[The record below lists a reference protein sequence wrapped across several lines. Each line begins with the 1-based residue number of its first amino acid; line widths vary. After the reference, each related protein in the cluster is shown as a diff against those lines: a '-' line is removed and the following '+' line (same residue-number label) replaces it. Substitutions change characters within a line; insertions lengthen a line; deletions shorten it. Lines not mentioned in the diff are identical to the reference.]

1 MAGALGT
8 LNIDLTLNTASFTN
22 AINRSQHQTE
32 RFNQS
37 VRLSLQSITVQQE
50 RMASQTARSAMS
62 FANFAKVVTGALSI
76 NQVINYADSWT
87 DLQNRMKLVTNST
100 EALNKATNDVYTIAQ
115 KTYQSLDATAQVYQ
129 RFSDNAE
136 RLGINQQKVAELTE
150 TVSKAV
156 SLSGTSAAAA
166 ATGLTQFGQ
175 ALAAGQLRGQDLNS
189 VIEQIPGLAQAIAEG
204 MGISMGELKQRAQ
217 DGETSIDKIIESLE
231 RVKASVDQKFATSVT
246 TVSQSFTNL
255 QSAMTKFVGEA
266 NQSIGATQLLTTG
279 LAGLSNNLS
288 TVAKIVEAVAVTAL
302 VAKLSQWTKATYLKN
317 QASANEAKA
326 ALRSAEANSFAA
338 ASASRKAWADKESAI
353 SAMNSAK
360 MSYQSAKGTAAEAYA
375 LEKVIATKS
384 LATAASLQY
393 KQALIAETATQR
405 TLTAARRQ
413 ATVAGRALSGV
424 LAFTGGPVGL
434 ALTAITAVGI
444 GVYEYS
450 QNVKQAKLESIEF
463 ANALDTS
470 TEALKAMNNQ
480 ALLTNLSKLSAGI
493 DAEIEKVEES
503 VEKAKKLATDSKS
516 GWSLSASSYLRYTN
530 DYEGYKEII
539 AEQQREAKIGLD
551 AAMGDVVS
559 QLTVLER
566 QRASIRQMLA
576 QVEEKY
582 GKQSE
587 EYQRYVSKVEEA
599 DSVVNKFRVTLKNLG
614 FDFDALINTT
624 NQATNSQA
632 NVTVTIAKQI
642 EDSIKKSQRSLEKTK
657 ATGEALAKLNA
668 EDVLASRKVTPDM
681 QGYDKAL
688 QAEIDAQL
696 ALQSKKIKPPKTP
709 KSSIDYAKQYT
720 KILSDLQ
727 EKQAS
732 LIADGQSIQLYGTT
746 SSFNEYN
753 SALADIKKNKE
764 KFDEIL
770 KIDPKAIET
779 IKEKAKAI
787 DDMARANSVAQ
798 FAYDRNK
805 EVEQMQFE
813 TSLIGKS
820 RAEQERLNAL
830 REVDLLYKQASVDL
844 GDKELANLQ
853 RNVELTKQK
862 IEAELQKRELMKLDP
877 VEGLNQGLS
886 DFGDSATNVMENV
899 KNVTANVLNNMSDSL
914 ADFVLTGKG
923 SFKDFANA
931 VISDITRMVM
941 KMLVFKAI
949 EAGTSFFMGGASGG
963 SDAGGGPG
971 GLFAYGG
978 YTGHGGKFEPKG
990 IVHGGEFVFTKEAT
1004 AKLGIGNLYRLM
1016 NSTQGYASGG
1026 FVGSLAGKMPSAPV
1040 TTSSSSGV
1048 NITVVNQIT
1057 VTGNGDAVLV
1067 QAMKE
1072 AAQQGTDAGAQKARA
1087 MILQDFQS
1095 NGTAR
1100 RTLGV

>member
-266 NQSIGATQLLTTG
+266 NQSTGATQLLNTG
-279 LAGLSNNLS
+279 LSVLSNNFS
-288 TVAKIVEAVAVTAL
+288 EVMKVVEALAVTAIVIKITKWTQATYAQTTATKL
-302 VAKLSQWTKATYLKN
+302 KVQQDLIAAKATQAKMTAELELARVEMRSLQAQLQLAQTEAQRSSIRMRMKAQSSIIVSATNAETLATQRLNAAQRASSTLGRGFGVALAFLGGPLGIATGLLTAGAMAYYEWQQQAEQSRQKALEYAESLDVATESLNKLSDAER
-317 QASANEAKA
+317 QASIGKLFDSFDAQIEKIEELKKKQEELKRSSDFGGANKGISFYYTGDYEAF
-326 ALRSAEANSFAA
+326 SAEVVKA
-338 ASASRKAWADKESAI
+338 RKDEIQVTADLEEKNRELEAI
-353 SAMNSAK
+353 RKK
-360 MSYQSAKGTAAEAYA
+360 MALLLDTEVQKNGMVSNAYA
-375 LEKVIATKS
+375 LYAGRIYDASVKSDELIGKLHLQGSAFDNLAQSIRSATQEQQQFSANSLIIVSADAQKS
-384 LATAASLQY
+384 IDASL
-393 KQALIAETATQR
+393 
-405 TLTAARRQ
+405 
-413 ATVAGRALSGV
+413 RA
-424 LAFTGGPVGL
+424 
-434 ALTAITAVGI
+434 
-444 GVYEYS
+444 
-450 QNVKQAKLESIEF
+450 
-463 ANALDTS
+463 
-470 TEALKAMNNQ
+470 
-480 ALLTNLSKLSAGI
+480 
-493 DAEIEKVEES
+493 IEK
-503 VEKAKKLATDSKS
+503 A
-516 GWSLSASSYLRYTN
+516 
-530 DYEGYKEII
+530 
-539 AEQQREAKIGLD
+539 
-551 AAMGDVVS
+551 
-559 QLTVLER
+559 
-566 QRASIRQMLA
+566 
-576 QVEEKY
+576 
-582 GKQSE
+582 
-587 EYQRYVSKVEEA
+587 
-599 DSVVNKFRVTLKNLG
+599 
-614 FDFDALINTT
+614 
-624 NQATNSQA
+624 
-632 NVTVTIAKQI
+632 
-642 EDSIKKSQRSLEKTK
+642 K

-696 ALQSKKIKPPKTP
+696 TLQSKKIKPPKTP

-732 LIADGQSIQLYGTT
+732 LIADGQSIRLYGTT

-753 SALADIKKNKE
+753 FALADIKKNKE
-764 KFDEIL
+764 KFDAIL

-830 REVDLLYKQASVDL
+830 RGVDLLYKQASVDL

-853 RNVELTKQK
+853 NNVELTKQK

-899 KNVTANVLNNMSDSL
+899 KNVTANALNNMSDSL

>member
-37 VRLSLQSITVQQE
+37 VRVSLQSITVQQE
-50 RMASQTARSAMS
+50 RMASQTAKSASS
-62 FANFAKVVTGALSI
+62 FASFAKAVTGALSI
-76 NQVINYADSWT
+76 HQVISYADGWT
-87 DLQNRMKLVTNST
+87 DLQNRLKLVTKST
-100 EALNKATNDVYTIAQ
+100 QELNKATNDVYTIAQ

-204 MGISMGELKQRAQ
+204 MGISMGELKQKAQ

-255 QSAMTKFVGEA
+255 QSAMTKFIGEA
-266 NQSIGATQLLTTG
+266 NQSTGATQLLNTG
-279 LAGLSNNLS
+279 LSALSNNFS
-288 TVAKIVEAVAVTAL
+288 EVMKVAEALAVTAIVMKVTKWTQATYAQTTATKL
-302 VAKLSQWTKATYLKN
+302 KVQQDLIAAKATQAKMTAELELARVEMRSLQAQLQLAQTEAQRSSIRMRMKAQSSIIVSATNAETLAIQRLNAAQRASSTLGRGFGGALAFLGGPLGIATGLLAAGAMAYYEWQQQAEQSRQKALEYAESLDVATESLKKLSDAER
-317 QASANEAKA
+317 QASIGKLFDSFDAQIEKIEELKRKQEDLKKSSDFGGANKGISFYYTGDYESF
-326 ALRSAEANSFAA
+326 SAEVVKA
-338 ASASRKAWADKESAI
+338 RKDEIQVTADLETKNRELEVI
-353 SAMNSAK
+353 RKK
-360 MSYQSAKGTAAEAYA
+360 MALLLDAEVQKNGMVSNAYA
-375 LEKVIATKS
+375 LYASRIYDASVRSDELIGKLHLQGSAFDNLAQSIRSATQEQQQFSANSLIIVSADAQKS
-384 LATAASLQY
+384 IDASL
-393 KQALIAETATQR
+393 
-405 TLTAARRQ
+405 
-413 ATVAGRALSGV
+413 RA
-424 LAFTGGPVGL
+424 
-434 ALTAITAVGI
+434 
-444 GVYEYS
+444 
-450 QNVKQAKLESIEF
+450 
-463 ANALDTS
+463 
-470 TEALKAMNNQ
+470 
-480 ALLTNLSKLSAGI
+480 
-493 DAEIEKVEES
+493 IEK
-503 VEKAKKLATDSKS
+503 A
-516 GWSLSASSYLRYTN
+516 
-530 DYEGYKEII
+530 
-539 AEQQREAKIGLD
+539 
-551 AAMGDVVS
+551 
-559 QLTVLER
+559 
-566 QRASIRQMLA
+566 
-576 QVEEKY
+576 
-582 GKQSE
+582 
-587 EYQRYVSKVEEA
+587 
-599 DSVVNKFRVTLKNLG
+599 
-614 FDFDALINTT
+614 
-624 NQATNSQA
+624 
-632 NVTVTIAKQI
+632 
-642 EDSIKKSQRSLEKTK
+642 K

-696 ALQSKKIKPPKTP
+696 ASQSKKIKPPKTP

-720 KILSDLQ
+720 KLLSDLQ

-770 KIDPKAIET
+770 KIDPKAIEI

-798 FAYDRNK
+798 FAYDRGK

-813 TSLIGKS
+813 TSLIGKT
-820 RAEQERLNAL
+820 RVEQERLNAL
-830 REVDLLYKQASVDL
+830 RQIDLLYQQAKVDL

-862 IEAELQKRELMKLDP
+862 IDAELQKRELMKLDP

-886 DFGDSATNVMENV
+886 DFSDSATNVMENV
-899 KNVTANVLNNMSDSL
+899 KNVTANALNNMSDSL

-963 SDAGGGPG
+963 GDAGGGPG

-990 IVHGGEFVFTKEAT
+990 VVHGGEFVFTKEAT

-1026 FVGSLAGKMPSAPV
+1026 FVGSLAGKVPSTPV

-1048 NITVVNQIT
+1048 NITVVNQIA
-1057 VTGNGDAVLV
+1057 VTGNGDAVLA

-1072 AAQQGTDAGAQKARA
+1072 AAEQGTEAGAQKARA
-1087 MILQDFQS
+1087 IILQDFQS

>member
-37 VRLSLQSITVQQE
+37 VRVSLQSITVQQE
-50 RMASQTARSAMS
+50 RMASQTAKSAMS

-136 RLGINQQKVAELTE
+136 RLGINQLKVAELTE

-266 NQSIGATQLLTTG
+266 NQSTGATQLLNTG
-279 LAGLSNNLS
+279 LSALSNNFS
-288 TVAKIVEAVAVTAL
+288 EVMKVVEALAVTAIVMKITKWTQATYAQTAATKL
-302 VAKLSQWTKATYLKN
+302 KVQQDLIAAKVTQAKMTAELELARVEMRSLQAQLQLAQTEAQRSSIRMRMKAQSSIIVSATNAETLAIQRLNAAQRASSTLGRGFGGALAFLGSPLGIATGLLTAGAMAYYEWQQQAEQSRQKALEYAESLDVATESLKKLSDAER
-317 QASANEAKA
+317 QASIGKLFDSFDAQIEKIEELKKKQEELKRSSDFGGANKGISFYYTGDYEAF
-326 ALRSAEANSFAA
+326 SAEVVKA
-338 ASASRKAWADKESAI
+338 RKDEIQVTADLEEKNRELEAI
-353 SAMNSAK
+353 RKK
-360 MSYQSAKGTAAEAYA
+360 MVLLLDAEVQKNGMVSNAYA
-375 LEKVIATKS
+375 LYAGRIYDASVKSDELIGKLHLQGSAFDNLAQSIRSATQEQQQFSANSLIIVSADAQKS
-384 LATAASLQY
+384 IDASL
-393 KQALIAETATQR
+393 
-405 TLTAARRQ
+405 
-413 ATVAGRALSGV
+413 RA
-424 LAFTGGPVGL
+424 
-434 ALTAITAVGI
+434 
-444 GVYEYS
+444 
-450 QNVKQAKLESIEF
+450 
-463 ANALDTS
+463 
-470 TEALKAMNNQ
+470 
-480 ALLTNLSKLSAGI
+480 
-493 DAEIEKVEES
+493 IEK
-503 VEKAKKLATDSKS
+503 A
-516 GWSLSASSYLRYTN
+516 
-530 DYEGYKEII
+530 
-539 AEQQREAKIGLD
+539 
-551 AAMGDVVS
+551 
-559 QLTVLER
+559 
-566 QRASIRQMLA
+566 
-576 QVEEKY
+576 
-582 GKQSE
+582 
-587 EYQRYVSKVEEA
+587 
-599 DSVVNKFRVTLKNLG
+599 
-614 FDFDALINTT
+614 
-624 NQATNSQA
+624 
-632 NVTVTIAKQI
+632 
-642 EDSIKKSQRSLEKTK
+642 K

-696 ALQSKKIKPPKTP
+696 ASQSKKIKPPKTP

-720 KILSDLQ
+720 KLLSDLQ

-830 REVDLLYKQASVDL
+830 RQVDLLYQQAKVDL

-862 IEAELQKRELMKLDP
+862 IDAELQKREDMKSDP
-877 VEGLNQGLS
+877 VEGLSQGLS
-886 DFGDSATNVMENV
+886 DFSDSATNVMENV
-899 KNVTANVLNNMSDSL
+899 KNVTSNALNNMSDSL

-963 SDAGGGPG
+963 GDAGGGPG

-990 IVHGGEFVFTKEAT
+990 VVHGGEFVFTKEAT

-1026 FVGSLAGKMPSAPV
+1026 FVGSLAGKVPSTPV

-1057 VTGNGDAVLV
+1057 VTGNGDAILA

-1072 AAQQGTDAGAQKARA
+1072 AAEQGTEAGAQKARA
-1087 MILQDFQS
+1087 IILQDFQS

>member
-37 VRLSLQSITVQQE
+37 VRVSLQSITVQQE
-50 RMASQTARSAMS
+50 RMASQTAKSASS
-62 FANFAKVVTGALSI
+62 FASFAKAVTGALSI
-76 NQVINYADSWT
+76 HQVISYADGWT
-87 DLQNRMKLVTNST
+87 NLQNRLKLVTKST
-100 EALNKATNDVYTIAQ
+100 QELNKATNDVYNIAQ

-166 ATGLTQFGQ
+166 STGLTQFGQ
-175 ALAAGQLRGQDLNS
+175 ALAAGRLRGQDLNS

-204 MGISMGELKQRAQ
+204 MGITMGELKQKAQ
-217 DGETSIDKIIESLE
+217 DGETSIEKVIESLE
-231 RVKASVDQKFATSVT
+231 RVKASVDQKFATSIT

-255 QSAMTKFVGEA
+255 QSAMTRFVGEA
-266 NQSIGATQLLTTG
+266 NQSTGATQLLTTG
-279 LAGLSNNLS
+279 LSALSNNFS
-288 TVAKIVEAVAVTAL
+288 EVMKVAEALAVTAIVVKITKWTQATYAQTTATKL
-302 VAKLSQWTKATYLKN
+302 KVQQDLIAAKATQAKMTAELELARVEMRSLQAQLQLAQTEAQRSSIRMRMKAQSSIIVSATNAETLAIQRLNAAQRASSTLGRGFGGALAFLGGPLGIATGLLTAGAMAYYEWQQQAEQSRQKALEYAESLDVATESLNKLSDAER
-317 QASANEAKA
+317 QASMVK
-326 ALRSAEANSFAA
+326 LAEGLDARVTKIDELTQKQKELIELS
-338 ASASRKAWADKESAI
+338 KVDLADKGLQFYYTNDFDSYSSGMFKAQKEEIQVTADLEAEKRKLGI
-353 SAMNSAK
+353 ERGK
-360 MSYQSAKGTAAEAYA
+360 MATLMDAEVQKNGMVSNAYA
-375 LEKVIATKS
+375 LYASRIYDASVKSDELVGKLHLQGSAFDNLAQSIRSATQEQQQFSANSLIIVSADAQKS
-384 LATAASLQY
+384 IDASL
-393 KQALIAETATQR
+393 
-405 TLTAARRQ
+405 
-413 ATVAGRALSGV
+413 RA
-424 LAFTGGPVGL
+424 
-434 ALTAITAVGI
+434 
-444 GVYEYS
+444 
-450 QNVKQAKLESIEF
+450 
-463 ANALDTS
+463 
-470 TEALKAMNNQ
+470 
-480 ALLTNLSKLSAGI
+480 
-493 DAEIEKVEES
+493 IEK
-503 VEKAKKLATDSKS
+503 A
-516 GWSLSASSYLRYTN
+516 
-530 DYEGYKEII
+530 
-539 AEQQREAKIGLD
+539 
-551 AAMGDVVS
+551 
-559 QLTVLER
+559 
-566 QRASIRQMLA
+566 
-576 QVEEKY
+576 
-582 GKQSE
+582 
-587 EYQRYVSKVEEA
+587 
-599 DSVVNKFRVTLKNLG
+599 
-614 FDFDALINTT
+614 
-624 NQATNSQA
+624 
-632 NVTVTIAKQI
+632 
-642 EDSIKKSQRSLEKTK
+642 K

-720 KILSDLQ
+720 KLLSDLQ

-798 FAYDRNK
+798 FSYDRGK

-830 REVDLLYKQASVDL
+830 RQVDLLYKQASVDL
-844 GDKELANLQ
+844 GDKELASLQ
-853 RNVELTKQK
+853 RNVELTRQK
-862 IEAELQKRELMKLDP
+862 IQEELKKREDIKSDP
-877 VEGLNQGLS
+877 VEGVKQGLS
-886 DFGDSATNVMENV
+886 DFSESATNVMENV
-899 KNVTANVLNNMSDSL
+899 KNVTTNALNNMSDSL

-923 SFKDFANA
+923 SFKDFANS
-931 VISDITRMVM
+931 VISDITKMVM

-949 EAGTSFFMGGASGG
+949 EAGGQAMGFNMGWMSNGH
-963 SDAGGGPG
+963 
-971 GLFAYGG
+971 AYGG

-990 IVHGGEFVFTKEAT
+990 VVHGGEFVFTKEAT

-1016 NSTQGYASGG
+1016 HSAQGYASGG
-1026 FVGSLAGKMPSAPV
+1026 FVGSLAGKVPSTPV

-1057 VTGNGDAVLV
+1057 VTGNGDAVLA

-1072 AAQQGTDAGAQKARA
+1072 ATEQGSEAGAQKARA
-1087 MILQDFQS
+1087 IILQDFQS

>member
-37 VRLSLQSITVQQE
+37 VRVSLQSITVQQE
-50 RMASQTARSAMS
+50 RMASQTAKSASS
-62 FANFAKVVTGALSI
+62 FASFAKAVTGALSI
-76 NQVINYADSWT
+76 HQVISYADGWT
-87 DLQNRMKLVTNST
+87 DLQNRLKLVTKST
-100 EALNKATNDVYTIAQ
+100 QELNKATNDVYTIAQ

-156 SLSGTSAAAA
+156 SLSGTSAASAA
-166 ATGLTQFGQ
+166 MGLTQFGQ

-204 MGISMGELKQRAQ
+204 MGISMGELKQKAQ

-255 QSAMTKFVGEA
+255 QSAMTKFIGEA
-266 NQSIGATQLLTTG
+266 NQSTGATQLLNTSLST
-279 LAGLSNNLS
+279 LSNNFSEVMRVTETL
-288 TVAKIVEAVAVTAL
+288 AVTAIVIKITKWTQATYAQTTATKL
-302 VAKLSQWTKATYLKN
+302 KVQQDLIAAKVTQAKMTAELELARVEMRSLQAQLQLAQTEAQRSSIRMRMKAQSSIIVSATNAETLAIQRLNAAQRAGSTLGRGFGGALAFLGGPLGIATGILTAGAMAFYEWQQQAEQSRQKALEYAESLDVATESLKKLSDAER
-317 QASANEAKA
+317 QASIKKLSDSFDAQVEKIEELKKKQEDLKKSSDFGGANKGISFYYTGDYEAF
-326 ALRSAEANSFAA
+326 SAEVVKA
-338 ASASRKAWADKESAI
+338 RKDEIQVTADLEEKNRGLEAI
-353 SAMNSAK
+353 RKK
-360 MSYQSAKGTAAEAYA
+360 MALLLDAEVQKNGMVSNAYA
-375 LEKVIATKS
+375 LYASRIYDISVRSDELIGKLHLQGSAFDNLAQSIRSATQEQQQFSANSLIIVSADAQKS
-384 LATAASLQY
+384 IDASL
-393 KQALIAETATQR
+393 
-405 TLTAARRQ
+405 
-413 ATVAGRALSGV
+413 RA
-424 LAFTGGPVGL
+424 
-434 ALTAITAVGI
+434 
-444 GVYEYS
+444 
-450 QNVKQAKLESIEF
+450 
-463 ANALDTS
+463 
-470 TEALKAMNNQ
+470 
-480 ALLTNLSKLSAGI
+480 
-493 DAEIEKVEES
+493 IEK
-503 VEKAKKLATDSKS
+503 A
-516 GWSLSASSYLRYTN
+516 
-530 DYEGYKEII
+530 
-539 AEQQREAKIGLD
+539 
-551 AAMGDVVS
+551 
-559 QLTVLER
+559 
-566 QRASIRQMLA
+566 
-576 QVEEKY
+576 
-582 GKQSE
+582 
-587 EYQRYVSKVEEA
+587 
-599 DSVVNKFRVTLKNLG
+599 
-614 FDFDALINTT
+614 
-624 NQATNSQA
+624 
-632 NVTVTIAKQI
+632 
-642 EDSIKKSQRSLEKTK
+642 K

-696 ALQSKKIKPPKTP
+696 ASQSKKIKPPKTP
-709 KSSIDYAKQYT
+709 KSSIDYAKHYT
-720 KILSDLQ
+720 KLLSDLQ

-798 FAYDRNK
+798 FAYDRGK

-813 TSLIGKS
+813 TSLIGKT
-820 RAEQERLNAL
+820 RVEQERLNAL
-830 REVDLLYKQASVDL
+830 RQIDLLYQQAKVDL

-862 IEAELQKRELMKLDP
+862 IDAELQKRELMKLDP

-886 DFGDSATNVMENV
+886 DFSDSATNVMENV
-899 KNVTANVLNNMSDSL
+899 KNVTANALNNMSDSL

-963 SDAGGGPG
+963 DAGGGPG

-990 IVHGGEFVFTKEAT
+990 VVHGGEFVFTKEAT

-1026 FVGSLAGKMPSAPV
+1026 FVGSLSGKVPSTPV

-1057 VTGNGDAVLV
+1057 VTGNGDAVLA

-1072 AAQQGTDAGAQKARA
+1072 AAEQGTEAGAQKARA
-1087 MILQDFQS
+1087 IILQDFQS

>member
-37 VRLSLQSITVQQE
+37 VRVSLQSITVQQE
-50 RMASQTARSAMS
+50 RMASQTAKSASS
-62 FANFAKVVTGALSI
+62 FANFAKVVTGALSVH
-76 NQVINYADSWT
+76 QVISYADGWT
-87 DLQNRMKLVTNST
+87 DLQNRLKLVTKST
-100 EALNKATNDVYTIAQ
+100 QELNKATNDVYTIAQ

-175 ALAAGQLRGQDLNS
+175 ALAAGRLRGQDLNS

-204 MGISMGELKQRAQ
+204 MGISMGELKQKAQ

-231 RVKASVDQKFATSVT
+231 RVKASVDQKFATSIT

-255 QSAMTKFVGEA
+255 QSAMTRFVGET
-266 NQSIGATQLLTTG
+266 NQSTGATQLLNMG
-279 LAGLSNNLS
+279 LSALSNNFS
-288 TVAKIVEAVAVTAL
+288 EVMKVVEALAVTAIVIKITKWTQATYAQTTATKL
-302 VAKLSQWTKATYLKN
+302 KVQQDLIAAKATQAKMTAELELARVEMRSLQAQLQLAQTEAQRSSIRMRMKAQSSIIVSATNAETLAIQRLNAAQRASSTLGRGFGGALAFLGGPLGIATGLLTAGAMAYYEWQQQAEQSRQKALEYAESLDVATESLKKLSDAER
-317 QASANEAKA
+317 QASIGKLFDSFDAQIEKIEELKRKQEDLKKSSDFGGANKGISFYYTGDYESF
-326 ALRSAEANSFAA
+326 SAEAVKA
-338 ASASRKAWADKESAI
+338 RKDEIQVTADLETKNRELEVI
-353 SAMNSAK
+353 RKK
-360 MSYQSAKGTAAEAYA
+360 MALLLDAEVQKNGMVSNAYA
-375 LEKVIATKS
+375 LYASRIYDASVRSDELIGKLHLQGSAFDNLAQSIRSVTQEQQQFSANSLIIVSADAQKS
-384 LATAASLQY
+384 IDASL
-393 KQALIAETATQR
+393 
-405 TLTAARRQ
+405 
-413 ATVAGRALSGV
+413 RA
-424 LAFTGGPVGL
+424 
-434 ALTAITAVGI
+434 
-444 GVYEYS
+444 
-450 QNVKQAKLESIEF
+450 
-463 ANALDTS
+463 
-470 TEALKAMNNQ
+470 
-480 ALLTNLSKLSAGI
+480 
-493 DAEIEKVEES
+493 IEK
-503 VEKAKKLATDSKS
+503 A
-516 GWSLSASSYLRYTN
+516 
-530 DYEGYKEII
+530 
-539 AEQQREAKIGLD
+539 
-551 AAMGDVVS
+551 
-559 QLTVLER
+559 
-566 QRASIRQMLA
+566 
-576 QVEEKY
+576 
-582 GKQSE
+582 
-587 EYQRYVSKVEEA
+587 
-599 DSVVNKFRVTLKNLG
+599 
-614 FDFDALINTT
+614 
-624 NQATNSQA
+624 
-632 NVTVTIAKQI
+632 
-642 EDSIKKSQRSLEKTK
+642 K

-696 ALQSKKIKPPKTP
+696 ASQSKKIKPPKTP

-720 KILSDLQ
+720 KLLSDLQ

-798 FAYDRNK
+798 FAYDRGK

-830 REVDLLYKQASVDL
+830 RQVDLLYQQAKVDL

-862 IEAELQKRELMKLDP
+862 IDAELQKRELMKLDP

-886 DFGDSATNVMENV
+886 DFSDSATNVMENV
-899 KNVTANVLNNMSDSL
+899 KNVTANALNNMSDSL
-914 ADFVLTGKG
+914 ADFALTGKDN
-923 SFKDFANA
+923 FKDFANA

-963 SDAGGGPG
+963 DAGGGPG

-990 IVHGGEFVFTKEAT
+990 VVHGGEFVFTKEAT

-1026 FVGSLAGKMPSAPV
+1026 FVGSLAGKVPSTPV
-1040 TTSSSSGV
+1040 TTSSSLGV

-1057 VTGNGDAVLV
+1057 VTGNGDAVLA

-1072 AAQQGTDAGAQKARA
+1072 AAEQGTEAGAQKARA
-1087 MILQDFQS
+1087 IILQDFQS

>member
-37 VRLSLQSITVQQE
+37 VRVSLQSITVQQE
-50 RMASQTARSAMS
+50 RMASQTAKSASS
-62 FANFAKVVTGALSI
+62 FANFAKVVTGALSVH
-76 NQVINYADSWT
+76 QVISYADGWT
-87 DLQNRMKLVTNST
+87 DLQNRLKLVTKST
-100 EALNKATNDVYTIAQ
+100 QELNKATNDVYTIAQ

-175 ALAAGQLRGQDLNS
+175 ALAAGRLRGQDLNS

-204 MGISMGELKQRAQ
+204 MGISMGELKQKAQ

-231 RVKASVDQKFATSVT
+231 RVKASVDQKFATSIT

-255 QSAMTKFVGEA
+255 QSAMTRFVGET
-266 NQSIGATQLLTTG
+266 NQSTGATQLLNMG
-279 LAGLSNNLS
+279 LSALSNNFS
-288 TVAKIVEAVAVTAL
+288 EVMKVVEALAVTAIVIKITKWTQATYAQTTATKL
-302 VAKLSQWTKATYLKN
+302 KVQQDLIAAKATQAKMTAELELARVEMRSLQAQLQLAQTEAQRSSIRMRMKAQSSIIVSATNAETLAIQRLNAAQRASSTLGRGFGGALAFLGGPLGIATGLLTAGAMAYYEWQQQAEQSRQKALEYAESLDVATESLKKLSDAER
-317 QASANEAKA
+317 QASIGKLFDSFDAQIEKIEELKRKQEDLKKSSDFGGANKGISFYYTGDYESF
-326 ALRSAEANSFAA
+326 SAEAVKA
-338 ASASRKAWADKESAI
+338 RKDEIQVTADLETKNRELEVI
-353 SAMNSAK
+353 RKK
-360 MSYQSAKGTAAEAYA
+360 MALLLDAEVQKNGMVSNAYA
-375 LEKVIATKS
+375 LYASRIYDASVRSDELIGKLHLQGSAFDNLAQSIRSATQEQQQFSANSLIIVSADAQKS
-384 LATAASLQY
+384 IDASL
-393 KQALIAETATQR
+393 
-405 TLTAARRQ
+405 
-413 ATVAGRALSGV
+413 RA
-424 LAFTGGPVGL
+424 
-434 ALTAITAVGI
+434 
-444 GVYEYS
+444 
-450 QNVKQAKLESIEF
+450 
-463 ANALDTS
+463 
-470 TEALKAMNNQ
+470 
-480 ALLTNLSKLSAGI
+480 
-493 DAEIEKVEES
+493 IEK
-503 VEKAKKLATDSKS
+503 A
-516 GWSLSASSYLRYTN
+516 
-530 DYEGYKEII
+530 
-539 AEQQREAKIGLD
+539 
-551 AAMGDVVS
+551 
-559 QLTVLER
+559 
-566 QRASIRQMLA
+566 
-576 QVEEKY
+576 
-582 GKQSE
+582 
-587 EYQRYVSKVEEA
+587 
-599 DSVVNKFRVTLKNLG
+599 
-614 FDFDALINTT
+614 
-624 NQATNSQA
+624 
-632 NVTVTIAKQI
+632 
-642 EDSIKKSQRSLEKTK
+642 K

-696 ALQSKKIKPPKTP
+696 ASQSKKIKPPKTP

-720 KILSDLQ
+720 KLLSDLQ

-798 FAYDRNK
+798 FAYDRGK

-830 REVDLLYKQASVDL
+830 RQVDLLYQQAKVDL

-862 IEAELQKRELMKLDP
+862 IDAELQKRELMKLDP

-886 DFGDSATNVMENV
+886 DFSDSATNVMENV
-899 KNVTANVLNNMSDSL
+899 KNVTANALNNMSDSL
-914 ADFVLTGKG
+914 ADFALTGKDN
-923 SFKDFANA
+923 FKDFANA

-963 SDAGGGPG
+963 DAGGGPG

-990 IVHGGEFVFTKEAT
+990 VVHGGEFVFTKEAT

-1026 FVGSLAGKMPSAPV
+1026 FVGSLAGKVPSTPV
-1040 TTSSSSGV
+1040 TTSSSLGV

-1057 VTGNGDAVLV
+1057 VTGNGDAVLA

-1072 AAQQGTDAGAQKARA
+1072 AAEQGTEAGAQKARA
-1087 MILQDFQS
+1087 IILQDFQS

>member
-37 VRLSLQSITVQQE
+37 VRVSLQSITVQQE
-50 RMASQTARSAMS
+50 RMASQTAKSASS
-62 FANFAKVVTGALSI
+62 FASFAKAVTGALSVH
-76 NQVINYADSWT
+76 QVISYADGWT
-87 DLQNRMKLVTNST
+87 DLQNRLKLVTKST
-100 EALNKATNDVYTIAQ
+100 QELNKATNDVYTIAQ

-204 MGISMGELKQRAQ
+204 MGITMGELKQKAQ
-217 DGETSIDKIIESLE
+217 DGETSIEKVIESLE
-231 RVKASVDQKFATSVT
+231 RVKASVDQKFATSIT

-266 NQSIGATQLLTTG
+266 NQSTGATQLLNTG
-279 LAGLSNNLS
+279 LSALSNNFS
-288 TVAKIVEAVAVTAL
+288 EVMKVAEALAVTAIVMKVTKWTQATYAQTTATKL
-302 VAKLSQWTKATYLKN
+302 KVQQDLIAAKATQAKMTAELELARVEMRSLQAQLQLAQTEAQRSSIRMRMKAQSSIIVSATNAETLAIQRLNAAQRAGSTLGRGFGGALAFLGGPLGIATGILTAGAMAFYEWQQQAEQSRQKALEYAESLDVATEALNKLSSAER
-317 QASANEAKA
+317 QASIKKLSDSFDAQVEKIEELKKKQEDLKKSSDFGGANKGISFYYTGDYEAF
-326 ALRSAEANSFAA
+326 SAEVVKA
-338 ASASRKAWADKESAI
+338 RKDEIQVTADLEEKNRGLEAI
-353 SAMNSAK
+353 RKK
-360 MSYQSAKGTAAEAYA
+360 MALLLDAEVQKNGMVSNAYA
-375 LEKVIATKS
+375 LYASRIYDASVKSDELISKLHLQGSAFDNLAQSIRSATQEQQQFSANSLIIVSADAQKS
-384 LATAASLQY
+384 IDASL
-393 KQALIAETATQR
+393 R
-405 TLTAARRQ
+405 T
-413 ATVAGRALSGV
+413 
-424 LAFTGGPVGL
+424 
-434 ALTAITAVGI
+434 
-444 GVYEYS
+444 
-450 QNVKQAKLESIEF
+450 
-463 ANALDTS
+463 
-470 TEALKAMNNQ
+470 
-480 ALLTNLSKLSAGI
+480 
-493 DAEIEKVEES
+493 IEK
-503 VEKAKKLATDSKS
+503 A
-516 GWSLSASSYLRYTN
+516 
-530 DYEGYKEII
+530 
-539 AEQQREAKIGLD
+539 
-551 AAMGDVVS
+551 
-559 QLTVLER
+559 
-566 QRASIRQMLA
+566 
-576 QVEEKY
+576 
-582 GKQSE
+582 
-587 EYQRYVSKVEEA
+587 
-599 DSVVNKFRVTLKNLG
+599 
-614 FDFDALINTT
+614 
-624 NQATNSQA
+624 
-632 NVTVTIAKQI
+632 
-642 EDSIKKSQRSLEKTK
+642 K

-696 ALQSKKIKPPKTP
+696 ASQSKKIKPPKTP

-720 KILSDLQ
+720 KLLSDLQ

-732 LIADGQSIQLYGTT
+732 LIADGKSIQLYGTT

-862 IEAELQKRELMKLDP
+862 IDAELQKRELMKLDP
-877 VEGLNQGLS
+877 VEGLSQGLS
-886 DFGDSATNVMENV
+886 DFSDSATNVMENV
-899 KNVTANVLNNMSDSL
+899 KNVTANALNNMSDSL

-963 SDAGGGPG
+963 GDAGGGPG

-990 IVHGGEFVFTKEAT
+990 VVHGGEFVFTKEAT

-1026 FVGSLAGKMPSAPV
+1026 FVGSLAGKGPSIPV

-1057 VTGNGDAVLV
+1057 VTGNGDAVLA

-1072 AAQQGTDAGAQKARA
+1072 AAEQGTEAGAQKARA
-1087 MILQDFQS
+1087 IILQDFQS

>member
-32 RFNQS
+32 RFNQN
-37 VRLSLQSITVQQE
+37 VRVSLQSITVQQE
-50 RMASQTARSAMS
+50 RMASQTAKSASS
-62 FANFAKVVTGALSI
+62 FANFAKVVTGALSVK
-76 NQVINYADSWT
+76 QVINYADGWT
-87 DLQNRMKLVTNST
+87 DLQNRLKLVTDST
-100 EALNKATNDVYTIAQ
+100 QALNRATNDVYTIAQ

-156 SLSGTSAAAA
+156 SLSGTSAASAA
-166 ATGLTQFGQ
+166 MGLTQFGQ

-204 MGISMGELKQRAQ
+204 MGISMGDLKKKAQ
-217 DGETSIDKIIESLE
+217 DGEMAIDKIIQALE
-231 RVKASVDQKFATSVT
+231 KVKDSVDQKFATSVT
-246 TVSQSFTNL
+246 TVSQGFTNL

-266 NQSIGATQLLTTG
+266 NQSTGATQLLTTG
-279 LAGLSNNLS
+279 LSALSNNFS
-288 TVAKIVEAVAVTAL
+288 EVMKVAEALAVTAIVVKITKWTQATYAQTTATKL
-302 VAKLSQWTKATYLKN
+302 KVQQDLIAAKATQAKMTAELELARVEMRSLQAQLQLAQTEAQRSSIRMRMKAQSSIIVSATNAETLAMQRLNAAQRAGSTLGRGFGGALAFLGGPLGIATGILTAGAMAFYEWQQQAEQSRQKALEYAESLDVATESLNKLSDAER
-317 QASANEAKA
+317 QASMVK
-326 ALRSAEANSFAA
+326 LAEGLDARVTKIDELTQKQKELIELS
-338 ASASRKAWADKESAI
+338 KVDLADKGLQFYYTNDFDSYSSGMFKAQKEEIQVTADLEAEKRKLGI
-353 SAMNSAK
+353 ERGK
-360 MSYQSAKGTAAEAYA
+360 MATLMDAEVQKNGMVSNAYA
-375 LEKVIATKS
+375 LYASRIYDASVKSDELVGKLHLQGSAFDNLAQSIRSATQEQQQFSANSLIIVSADAQKS
-384 LATAASLQY
+384 IDASL
-393 KQALIAETATQR
+393 
-405 TLTAARRQ
+405 
-413 ATVAGRALSGV
+413 RA
-424 LAFTGGPVGL
+424 
-434 ALTAITAVGI
+434 
-444 GVYEYS
+444 
-450 QNVKQAKLESIEF
+450 
-463 ANALDTS
+463 
-470 TEALKAMNNQ
+470 
-480 ALLTNLSKLSAGI
+480 
-493 DAEIEKVEES
+493 IEK
-503 VEKAKKLATDSKS
+503 A
-516 GWSLSASSYLRYTN
+516 
-530 DYEGYKEII
+530 
-539 AEQQREAKIGLD
+539 
-551 AAMGDVVS
+551 
-559 QLTVLER
+559 
-566 QRASIRQMLA
+566 
-576 QVEEKY
+576 
-582 GKQSE
+582 
-587 EYQRYVSKVEEA
+587 
-599 DSVVNKFRVTLKNLG
+599 
-614 FDFDALINTT
+614 
-624 NQATNSQA
+624 
-632 NVTVTIAKQI
+632 
-642 EDSIKKSQRSLEKTK
+642 K

-720 KILSDLQ
+720 KLLSELQ

-764 KFDEIL
+764 KFDAIL

-798 FAYDRNK
+798 FAYDRGK

-813 TSLIGKS
+813 TSLIGKT
-820 RAEQERLNAL
+820 RVEQERLNAL
-830 REVDLLYKQASVDL
+830 RQVDLLYQQAKVDL

-862 IEAELQKRELMKLDP
+862 IDAELQKRELMKLDP

-886 DFGDSATNVMENV
+886 DFSDSATNVMENV
-899 KNVTANVLNNMSDSL
+899 KNVTANALNNMSDSL

-963 SDAGGGPG
+963 GDAGGGPG

-990 IVHGGEFVFTKEAT
+990 VVHGGEFVFTKEAT

-1026 FVGSLAGKMPSAPV
+1026 FVGSLAGKVPSTPV

-1057 VTGNGDAVLV
+1057 VTGNGDAVLA

-1072 AAQQGTDAGAQKARA
+1072 AAEQGTEAGAQKARA
-1087 MILQDFQS
+1087 IILQDFQS

>member
-266 NQSIGATQLLTTG
+266 NQSTGATQLLNTG
-279 LAGLSNNLS
+279 LSVLSNNFS
-288 TVAKIVEAVAVTAL
+288 EVMKVVEALAVTAIVIKITKWTQATYAQTTATKL
-302 VAKLSQWTKATYLKN
+302 KVQQDLIAAKATQAKMTAELELARVEMRSLQAQLQLAQTEAQRSSIRMRMKAQSSIIVSATNAETLATQRLNAAQRASSTLGRGFGGALAFLGGPLGIATGLLTAGAMAYYEWQQQAEQSRQKALEYAESLDVATESLNKLSDAER
-317 QASANEAKA
+317 QASMVK
-326 ALRSAEANSFAA
+326 LAEGLDARATKIDELTQKQKELIELS
-338 ASASRKAWADKESAI
+338 KVDLADKGLQFYYTNDFDSYSSGMFKAQKEEIQVTADLEAEKRKLGI
-353 SAMNSAK
+353 ERGK
-360 MSYQSAKGTAAEAYA
+360 MATLMDAEVQKNGMVSNAYA
-375 LEKVIATKS
+375 LYASRIYDASVKSDELISKLHLQGSAFDNLAQSIRSATQEQQQFSANSLIIVSADAQKS
-384 LATAASLQY
+384 IDASL
-393 KQALIAETATQR
+393 
-405 TLTAARRQ
+405 
-413 ATVAGRALSGV
+413 RA
-424 LAFTGGPVGL
+424 
-434 ALTAITAVGI
+434 
-444 GVYEYS
+444 
-450 QNVKQAKLESIEF
+450 
-463 ANALDTS
+463 
-470 TEALKAMNNQ
+470 
-480 ALLTNLSKLSAGI
+480 
-493 DAEIEKVEES
+493 IEK
-503 VEKAKKLATDSKS
+503 A
-516 GWSLSASSYLRYTN
+516 
-530 DYEGYKEII
+530 
-539 AEQQREAKIGLD
+539 
-551 AAMGDVVS
+551 
-559 QLTVLER
+559 
-566 QRASIRQMLA
+566 
-576 QVEEKY
+576 
-582 GKQSE
+582 
-587 EYQRYVSKVEEA
+587 
-599 DSVVNKFRVTLKNLG
+599 
-614 FDFDALINTT
+614 
-624 NQATNSQA
+624 
-632 NVTVTIAKQI
+632 
-642 EDSIKKSQRSLEKTK
+642 K

-696 ALQSKKIKPPKTP
+696 TLQSKKIKPPKTP

-764 KFDEIL
+764 KFDAIL

-830 REVDLLYKQASVDL
+830 RGVDLLYKQASVDL

-853 RNVELTKQK
+853 NNVELTKQK
-862 IEAELQKRELMKLDP
+862 IEVELQKRELMKLDP

-899 KNVTANVLNNMSDSL
+899 KNVTANALNNMSDSL

-1026 FVGSLAGKMPSAPV
+1026 FVGSLAGKMPPAPV

>member
-37 VRLSLQSITVQQE
+37 VRVSLQSITVQQE
-50 RMASQTARSAMS
+50 RMASQTAKSASS
-62 FANFAKVVTGALSI
+62 FASFAKAVTGALSVH
-76 NQVINYADSWT
+76 QVISYADGWT
-87 DLQNRMKLVTNST
+87 DLQNRLKLVTKST
-100 EALNKATNDVYTIAQ
+100 QELNKATNDVYTIAQ

-136 RLGINQQKVAELTE
+136 RLGINQLKVAELTE

-266 NQSIGATQLLTTG
+266 NQSTGATQLLNTG
-279 LAGLSNNLS
+279 LSALSNNFS
-288 TVAKIVEAVAVTAL
+288 EVMKVVEALAVTAIVMKITKWTQATYAQTAATKL
-302 VAKLSQWTKATYLKN
+302 KVQQDLIAAKVTQAKMTAELELARVEMRSLQAQLQLAQTEAQRSSIRMRMKAQSSIIVSATNAETLAIQRLNAAQRASSTLGRGFGGALAFLGGPLGIATGLLTAGAMAYYEWQQQAEQSRQKALEYAESLDVATESLKKLSDAER
-317 QASANEAKA
+317 QASIGK
-326 ALRSAEANSFAA
+326 LAEGLDARITKIDELT
-338 ASASRKAWADKESAI
+338 RKQEKLNDLSKVDLADKGIQFYYTNDFDSYSSGMVKAQKEEIQVTADLEAEKRKLGI
-353 SAMNSAK
+353 ERGK
-360 MSYQSAKGTAAEAYA
+360 MASLMDAEIQKNGMVSNAYA
-375 LEKVIATKS
+375 LYADRIYDASVKSDELVGKLHLQGSAFDNLAQSIRSATQEQQQFSANSLIIVSADAQKS
-384 LATAASLQY
+384 IDASL
-393 KQALIAETATQR
+393 
-405 TLTAARRQ
+405 
-413 ATVAGRALSGV
+413 RA
-424 LAFTGGPVGL
+424 
-434 ALTAITAVGI
+434 
-444 GVYEYS
+444 
-450 QNVKQAKLESIEF
+450 
-463 ANALDTS
+463 
-470 TEALKAMNNQ
+470 
-480 ALLTNLSKLSAGI
+480 
-493 DAEIEKVEES
+493 IEK
-503 VEKAKKLATDSKS
+503 A
-516 GWSLSASSYLRYTN
+516 
-530 DYEGYKEII
+530 
-539 AEQQREAKIGLD
+539 
-551 AAMGDVVS
+551 
-559 QLTVLER
+559 
-566 QRASIRQMLA
+566 
-576 QVEEKY
+576 
-582 GKQSE
+582 
-587 EYQRYVSKVEEA
+587 
-599 DSVVNKFRVTLKNLG
+599 
-614 FDFDALINTT
+614 
-624 NQATNSQA
+624 
-632 NVTVTIAKQI
+632 
-642 EDSIKKSQRSLEKTK
+642 K

-696 ALQSKKIKPPKTP
+696 ASQSKKIKPPKTP

-720 KILSDLQ
+720 KLLSDLQ

-779 IKEKAKAI
+779 IKEKTKAI

-798 FAYDRNK
+798 FAYDRGK

-820 RAEQERLNAL
+820 RAEQERLNSL
-830 REVDLLYKQASVDL
+830 RQVDLLYQQAKVDL

-862 IEAELQKRELMKLDP
+862 IDAELQKRELMKLDP

-886 DFGDSATNVMENV
+886 DFSDSATNVMENV
-899 KNVTANVLNNMSDSL
+899 KNVTANALNNMSDSL

-963 SDAGGGPG
+963 GDAGGGPG
-971 GLFAYGG
+971 GLFAHGG

-990 IVHGGEFVFTKEAT
+990 VVHGGEFVFTKEAT

-1026 FVGSLAGKMPSAPV
+1026 FVGSLAGKVPSTPV

-1048 NITVVNQIT
+1048 NITVINQIT
-1057 VTGNGDAVLV
+1057 VTGNGDAVLA

-1072 AAQQGTDAGAQKARA
+1072 AAEQGSEAGAQKARA
-1087 MILQDFQS
+1087 IILQDFQS

>member
-50 RMASQTARSAMS
+50 RMASQTAKSASS
-62 FANFAKVVTGALSI
+62 FANFAKVVTGALSVK
-76 NQVINYADSWT
+76 QVINYADGWT
-87 DLQNRMKLVTNST
+87 DLQNRLKLVTNST
-100 EALNKATNDVYTIAQ
+100 QALNRATNDVYTIAQ

-156 SLSGTSAAAA
+156 SLSGTSAASAA
-166 ATGLTQFGQ
+166 MGLTQFGQ

-266 NQSIGATQLLTTG
+266 NQSTGATQLLNTG
-279 LAGLSNNLS
+279 LSVLSNNFS
-288 TVAKIVEAVAVTAL
+288 EVMKVVEALAVTAIVIKITKWTQATYAQTTATKL
-302 VAKLSQWTKATYLKN
+302 KVQQDLIVAKATQAKMTAELELARVEMRSLQAQLQLAQTEAQRSSIRMRMKAQSSIIVSATNAETLATQRLNAAQRASSTLGRGFGGALAFLGGPLGIATGLLTAGAMAYYEWQQQAEQSRQKALEYAESLDVATESLNKLSDAER
-317 QASANEAKA
+317 QASIGKLFDSFDAQIEKIEELKKKQEELKRSSDFGGANKGISFYYTGDYEAF
-326 ALRSAEANSFAA
+326 SAEVVKA
-338 ASASRKAWADKESAI
+338 RKDEIQVTADLEEKNRELEAI
-353 SAMNSAK
+353 RKK
-360 MSYQSAKGTAAEAYA
+360 MALLLDAEVQKNGMVSNAYA
-375 LEKVIATKS
+375 LYAGRIYDASVKSDELIGKLHLQGSAFDNLAQSIRSATQEQQQFSANSLIIVSADAQKS
-384 LATAASLQY
+384 IDASL
-393 KQALIAETATQR
+393 
-405 TLTAARRQ
+405 
-413 ATVAGRALSGV
+413 RA
-424 LAFTGGPVGL
+424 
-434 ALTAITAVGI
+434 
-444 GVYEYS
+444 
-450 QNVKQAKLESIEF
+450 
-463 ANALDTS
+463 
-470 TEALKAMNNQ
+470 
-480 ALLTNLSKLSAGI
+480 
-493 DAEIEKVEES
+493 IEK
-503 VEKAKKLATDSKS
+503 A
-516 GWSLSASSYLRYTN
+516 
-530 DYEGYKEII
+530 
-539 AEQQREAKIGLD
+539 
-551 AAMGDVVS
+551 
-559 QLTVLER
+559 
-566 QRASIRQMLA
+566 
-576 QVEEKY
+576 
-582 GKQSE
+582 
-587 EYQRYVSKVEEA
+587 
-599 DSVVNKFRVTLKNLG
+599 
-614 FDFDALINTT
+614 
-624 NQATNSQA
+624 
-632 NVTVTIAKQI
+632 
-642 EDSIKKSQRSLEKTK
+642 K

-696 ALQSKKIKPPKTP
+696 TLQSKKIKPPKTP

-764 KFDEIL
+764 KFDAIL

-830 REVDLLYKQASVDL
+830 RGVDLLYKQASVDL

-853 RNVELTKQK
+853 NNVELTKQK
-862 IEAELQKRELMKLDP
+862 IEVELQKRELMKLDP

-899 KNVTANVLNNMSDSL
+899 KNVTANALNNMSDSL

>member
-37 VRLSLQSITVQQE
+37 VRVSLQSITVQQE
-50 RMASQTARSAMS
+50 RMASQTAKSAMS

-136 RLGINQQKVAELTE
+136 RLGINQLKVAELTE

-266 NQSIGATQLLTTG
+266 NQSTGATQLLNTG
-279 LAGLSNNLS
+279 LSVLSNNFS
-288 TVAKIVEAVAVTAL
+288 EVMKVVEALAVTAIVIKITKWTQATYAQTTATKL
-302 VAKLSQWTKATYLKN
+302 KVQQDLIAAKATQAKMTAELELARVEMRSLQAQLQLAQTEAQRSSIRMRMKAQSSIIVSATNAETLATQRLNAAQRASSTLGRGFGGALAFLGGPLGIATGLLTAGAMAYYEWQQQAEQSRQKALEYAESLDVATESLNKLSDAER
-317 QASANEAKA
+317 QASIGKLFDSFDAQIEKIEELKKKQEELKRSSDFGGANKGISFYYTGDYEAF
-326 ALRSAEANSFAA
+326 SAEVVKA
-338 ASASRKAWADKESAI
+338 RKDEIQVTADLEEKNRELEAI
-353 SAMNSAK
+353 RKK
-360 MSYQSAKGTAAEAYA
+360 MALLLDAEVQKNGMVSNAYA
-375 LEKVIATKS
+375 LYAGRIYDASVKSDELIGKLHLQGSAFDNLVQSIRSATQEQQQFSANSLIIVSADAQKS
-384 LATAASLQY
+384 IDASL
-393 KQALIAETATQR
+393 
-405 TLTAARRQ
+405 
-413 ATVAGRALSGV
+413 RA
-424 LAFTGGPVGL
+424 
-434 ALTAITAVGI
+434 
-444 GVYEYS
+444 
-450 QNVKQAKLESIEF
+450 
-463 ANALDTS
+463 
-470 TEALKAMNNQ
+470 
-480 ALLTNLSKLSAGI
+480 
-493 DAEIEKVEES
+493 IEK
-503 VEKAKKLATDSKS
+503 A
-516 GWSLSASSYLRYTN
+516 
-530 DYEGYKEII
+530 
-539 AEQQREAKIGLD
+539 
-551 AAMGDVVS
+551 
-559 QLTVLER
+559 
-566 QRASIRQMLA
+566 
-576 QVEEKY
+576 
-582 GKQSE
+582 
-587 EYQRYVSKVEEA
+587 
-599 DSVVNKFRVTLKNLG
+599 
-614 FDFDALINTT
+614 
-624 NQATNSQA
+624 
-632 NVTVTIAKQI
+632 
-642 EDSIKKSQRSLEKTK
+642 K

-696 ALQSKKIKPPKTP
+696 TLQSKKIKPPKTP

-764 KFDEIL
+764 KFDAIL

-853 RNVELTKQK
+853 NNVELTKQK

-886 DFGDSATNVMENV
+886 DFGDSTTNVMENV
-899 KNVTANVLNNMSDSL
+899 KNVTANALNNMSDSL

>member
-37 VRLSLQSITVQQE
+37 VRVSLQSITVQQE
-50 RMASQTARSAMS
+50 RMASQTAKSASS
-62 FANFAKVVTGALSI
+62 FANFAKVVTGALSVH
-76 NQVINYADSWT
+76 QVISYADGWT
-87 DLQNRMKLVTNST
+87 DLQNRLKLVTKST
-100 EALNKATNDVYTIAQ
+100 QELNKATNDVYTIAQ

-175 ALAAGQLRGQDLNS
+175 ALAAGRLRGQDLNS

-204 MGISMGELKQRAQ
+204 MGISMGELKQKAQ

-231 RVKASVDQKFATSVT
+231 RVKASVDQKFATSIT

-255 QSAMTKFVGEA
+255 QSAMTRFVGET
-266 NQSIGATQLLTTG
+266 NQSTGATQLLNMG
-279 LAGLSNNLS
+279 LSALSNNFS
-288 TVAKIVEAVAVTAL
+288 EVMKVVEALAVTAIVIKITKWTQATYAQTTATKL
-302 VAKLSQWTKATYLKN
+302 KVQQDLIAAKATQAKMTAELELARVEIRSLQAQLQLAQTEAQRSSIRMRMKAQSSIIVSATNAETLAIQRLNAAQRANSTLGRGFGGALAFLGGPLGIATGLLTAGAMAYYEWQQQAEQSRQKALEYAESLDVATESLKKLSDAER
-317 QASANEAKA
+317 QASIGKLFDSFDAQIEKIEELKRKQEDLKKSSDFGGANKGISFYYTGDYESF
-326 ALRSAEANSFAA
+326 SAEAVKA
-338 ASASRKAWADKESAI
+338 RKDEIQVTADLETKNRELEVI
-353 SAMNSAK
+353 RKK
-360 MSYQSAKGTAAEAYA
+360 MALLLDAEVQKNGMVSNAYA
-375 LEKVIATKS
+375 LYASRIYDASVRSDELIGKLHLQGSAFDNLAQSIRSATQEQQQFSANSLIIVSADAQKS
-384 LATAASLQY
+384 IDASL
-393 KQALIAETATQR
+393 
-405 TLTAARRQ
+405 
-413 ATVAGRALSGV
+413 RA
-424 LAFTGGPVGL
+424 
-434 ALTAITAVGI
+434 
-444 GVYEYS
+444 
-450 QNVKQAKLESIEF
+450 
-463 ANALDTS
+463 
-470 TEALKAMNNQ
+470 
-480 ALLTNLSKLSAGI
+480 
-493 DAEIEKVEES
+493 IEK
-503 VEKAKKLATDSKS
+503 A
-516 GWSLSASSYLRYTN
+516 
-530 DYEGYKEII
+530 
-539 AEQQREAKIGLD
+539 
-551 AAMGDVVS
+551 
-559 QLTVLER
+559 
-566 QRASIRQMLA
+566 
-576 QVEEKY
+576 
-582 GKQSE
+582 
-587 EYQRYVSKVEEA
+587 
-599 DSVVNKFRVTLKNLG
+599 
-614 FDFDALINTT
+614 
-624 NQATNSQA
+624 
-632 NVTVTIAKQI
+632 
-642 EDSIKKSQRSLEKTK
+642 K

-696 ALQSKKIKPPKTP
+696 ASQSKKIKPPKTP

-720 KILSDLQ
+720 KLLSDLQ

-798 FAYDRNK
+798 FAYDRGK

-830 REVDLLYKQASVDL
+830 RQVDLLYQQAKVDL

-862 IEAELQKRELMKLDP
+862 IDAELQKRELMKLDP

-886 DFGDSATNVMENV
+886 DFSDSATNVMENV
-899 KNVTANVLNNMSDSL
+899 KNVTASALNNMSDSL

-963 SDAGGGPG
+963 GDAGGGPG

-990 IVHGGEFVFTKEAT
+990 VVHGGEFVFTKEAT
-1004 AKLGIGNLYRLM
+1004 TKLGIGNLYRLM

-1026 FVGSLAGKMPSAPV
+1026 FVGSLAGKVPSTPV

-1057 VTGNGDAVLV
+1057 VTGNGDAVLA

-1072 AAQQGTDAGAQKARA
+1072 AAEQGTEAGAQKARA
-1087 MILQDFQS
+1087 IILQDFQS